1 MGVGFDAPVPA
12 SLDPWAIA
20 LSAAALVA
28 VFRFKVGMIPTLLAC
43 FSAGFAALHRSG
55 LMNRRT
61 VLGAALA
68 FPSLTARVRAQGT
81 TGSIDLSRFAAG
93 PLPPDFLTSW
103 RTGQGAVG
111 DWRVVEDASASQG
124 KAIAQLSADPTDY
137 RFPLA
142 VYQPLQAQDVEASVR
157 FKAVSG
163 KGDQAGG
170 LAVRLTDAD
179 SYYVVRANALEGNVN
194 LYRVIKGRRQQ
205 MAGASA
211 KVPSGVWHTL
221 TLRAEG
227 DRLSVSFDGKPLLT
241 HSDRTFAGPG
251 KIALWT
257 KADSVTHF
265 DRLEIRPLR
274 HAAGTTRNSGDTHG

>member
-1 MGVGFDAPVPA
+1 MM
-12 SLDPWAIA
+12 
-20 LSAAALVA
+20 
-28 VFRFKVGMIPTLLAC
+28 K
-43 FSAGFAALHRSG
+43 
-55 LMNRRT
+55 RRT
-61 VLGAALA
+61 ILEAALA
-68 FPSLTARVRAQGT
+68 FSCLPAILHAQGL
-81 TGSIDLSRFAAG
+81 TGSIDLSRYALG
-93 PLPPDFLTSW
+93 PLPPEFLTSW

-111 DWRVVEDASASQG
+111 DWRVVENPSASQG

-142 VYQPLQAQDVEASVR
+142 VYQLLQAQDVEASVR

-179 SYYVVRANALEGNVN
+179 NYYVVRANALEGNVN
-194 LYRVIKGRRQQ
+194 LYRVVKGRRQQ
-205 MAGASA
+205 ITGALT

-251 KIALWT
+251 KVALWT
-257 KADSVTHF
+257 KADSVTRF
-265 DRLEIRPLR
+265 DRLEIRSLQ
-274 HAAGTTRNSGDTHG
+274 

>member
-1 MGVGFDAPVPA
+1 
-12 SLDPWAIA
+12 
-20 LSAAALVA
+20 
-28 VFRFKVGMIPTLLAC
+28 
-43 FSAGFAALHRSG
+43 
-55 LMNRRT
+55 MNLRT
-61 VLGAALA
+61 ILWAALA
-68 FPSLTARVRAQGT
+68 FLYLATAARAQGMG
-81 TGSIDLSRFAAG
+81 GSIDLSRYAVG

-103 RTGQGAVG
+103 RTGKGAIG
-111 DWRVVEDASASQG
+111 DWRVVEDPSASQG
-124 KAIAQLSADPTDY
+124 KAIAQMSADPTDY

-194 LYRVIKGRRQQ
+194 LYRVVKGRRQQ
-205 MAGASA
+205 IAGASA
-211 KVPSGVWHTL
+211 KVSSGVWHTL

-227 DRLSVSFDGKPLLT
+227 DQLSVSFDGKPLLT

-265 DRLEIRPLR
+265 DRLEIRSLR
-274 HAAGTTRNSGDTHG
+274 

>member
-1 MGVGFDAPVPA
+1 M
-12 SLDPWAIA
+12 
-20 LSAAALVA
+20 
-28 VFRFKVGMIPTLLAC
+28 
-43 FSAGFAALHRSG
+43 
-55 LMNRRT
+55 MNRRT
-61 VLGAALA
+61 ILETALA
-68 FPSLTARVRAQGT
+68 LPCCPIVLRAQGV
-81 TGSIDLSRFAAG
+81 TGNIDLSRSAVG
-93 PLPPDFLTSW
+93 PLPPEFLTSW

-111 DWRVVEDASASQG
+111 DWRVVEDPSASQG
-124 KAIAQLSADPTDY
+124 KAIAQVSADPADY

-142 VYQPLQAQDVEASVR
+142 VYQPLQARDVEASVR

-179 SYYVVRANALEGNVN
+179 NYYVVRANALEGNVN
-194 LYRVIKGRRQQ
+194 LYRVVKGRRQQ
-205 MAGASA
+205 ITGASA

-227 DRLSVSFDGKPLLT
+227 DWLSVSFDGKPLLT

-251 KIALWT
+251 KVALWT

-265 DRLEIRPLR
+265 DRLEIRPLQ
-274 HAAGTTRNSGDTHG
+274 